1 MTEKTKQI
9 IFLVINCVVAICNI
23 ISNFIGGLSV

>member
-1 MTEKTKQI
+1 MKETTKQI

-23 ISNFIGGLSV
+23 ISNFLGGVAL

>member
-1 MTEKTKQI
+1 MKETTKQI

-23 ISNFIGGLSV
+23 ISNFLGGLSV